1 MARSYGANATLA
13 GKLEATYGTAP
24 SGDYESLPFVSS
36 SLGSEQGLI
45 ESDVLGQGRD
55 PVEPIR
61 DVIRVE
67 GDAVVPVD
75 LRSFGFWLELLLGAP
90 TTTGADDPYTH
101 TFRSGEDDL
110 PSASLQIGHPKVP
123 AFFLVS
129 GLRANSM
136 ALEFQRSGGAAATIA
151 LIGQGEARFAT
162 SQAGTPTIRAFSRFN
177 QFQGSVRRDG
187 SPLGNVTAARL
198 TYSNNLEPIEVIRD
212 DGKIDGVDPTV
223 AALSGTIEVR
233 FADTTLLAAAEDHD
247 AIELEFAYTMAAGRR
262 LTITAHEVYLPKPR
276 QQITGPGGV
285 QASFDWQAARDDS
298 EGVMLTVALENDV
311 EEY

>member
-55 PVEPIR
+55 PVQPIR

-67 GDAVVPVD
+67 GDVVVPVD
-75 LRSFGFWLELLLGAP
+75 LRSFGFWLELLLGPP
-90 TTTGADDPYTH
+90 TTTGAEDPYTH
-101 TFRSGEDDL
+101 TFHSGEDDL

-151 LIGQGEARFAT
+151 LIGQGEARHAT
-162 SQAGTPTIRAFSRFN
+162 SQAGTPSTRPFARFN
-177 QFQGSVRRDG
+177 QFQASVKRDG
-187 SPLGNVTAARL
+187 SPLGNVTAASLASARL
-198 TYSNNLEPIEVIRD
+198 RARTRGRSRALGPASTSGARMRRGSIPTYRSSASRLGED
-212 DGKIDGVDPTV
+212 V
-223 AALSGTIEVR
+223 ASTKSGRAVTSI
-233 FADTTLLAAAEDHD
+233 
-247 AIELEFAYTMAAGRR
+247 
-262 LTITAHEVYLPKPR
+262 
-276 QQITGPGGV
+276 
-285 QASFDWQAARDDS
+285 
-298 EGVMLTVALENDV
+298 
-311 EEY
+311 